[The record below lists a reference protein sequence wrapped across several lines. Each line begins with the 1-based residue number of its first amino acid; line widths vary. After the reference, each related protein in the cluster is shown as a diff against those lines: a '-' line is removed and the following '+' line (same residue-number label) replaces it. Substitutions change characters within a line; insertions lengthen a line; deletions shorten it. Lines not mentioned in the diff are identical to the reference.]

1 MHECDPSTSLLLTGS
16 FLSSCRGLSVPQS
29 YPEFSYPT
37 YIGKS
42 LSWNTPFLISERS
55 DGTVLSEAFL
65 SQGFSF
71 FLLNWYKFCMKSR
84 LSAYL
89 SISLAEWKDKDL
101 FNRAE
106 QKLIERCMYK
116 DSRLIKSR
124 GGTAVELCS
133 SPRVGKSLFE
143 RAVDNL

>member
-1 MHECDPSTSLLLTGS
+1 
-16 FLSSCRGLSVPQS
+16 
-29 YPEFSYPT
+29 
-37 YIGKS
+37 
-42 LSWNTPFLISERS
+42 
-55 DGTVLSEAFL
+55 
-65 SQGFSF
+65 
-71 FLLNWYKFCMKSR
+71 MKSC

-124 GGTAVELCS
+124 GGTAMELCS
-133 SPRVGKSLFE
+133 SLPVGKSLFE